1 MFPVIILARV
11 PIITSDVLVILLTWF
26 KLMRDT
32 SWKLLGN
39 HTLQKILLLDGM
51 SSLNQLA
58 NVDVLMT
65 TPDRDH
71 LLPVSALS

>member
-1 MFPVIILARV
+1 MFSVIILARV
-11 PIITSDVLVILLTWF
+11 PLITSDVLVILLTWF

-51 SSLNQLA
+51 SWLNQLA